1 MVTPQGFSYKF
12 VKTHTHSLSLFQA
25 QARYRHI
32 YLHGSAVFFCRIAG
46 LASLSISHSA
56 ALSFFDKSSTS
67 ELRKQVQTLQKE
79 ENQIRNI
86 QAGNQNKVCC
96 STKNHSFFILSS
108 FLSLFPLSLAP
119 QKLISPLGS
128 LVWYN
133 NLYKCIQERRMD
145 CHVVTHD

>member
-1 MVTPQGFSYKF
+1 MRLLHRVFLINLLKHSP
-12 VKTHTHSLSLFQA
+12 SLSSPGPIQTHLSPW
-25 QARYRHI
+25 RC
-32 YLHGSAVFFCRIAG
+32 SFFCWIAG

-56 ALSFFDKSSTS
+56 ALSFFDKSSTL

-96 STKNHSFFILSS
+96 STKNHSSFFFLSY

-119 QKLISPLGS
+119 QQLISPLGS

-133 NLYKCIQERRMD
+133 TLYKCIQERRME